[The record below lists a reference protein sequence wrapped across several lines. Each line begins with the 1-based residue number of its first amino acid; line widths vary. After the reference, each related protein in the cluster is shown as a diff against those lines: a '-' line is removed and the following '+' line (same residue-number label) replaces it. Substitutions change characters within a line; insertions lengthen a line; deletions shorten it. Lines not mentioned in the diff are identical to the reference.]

1 MAVNSLVRKTAV
13 LYALIALCCAG
24 MAASC
29 SSPPCLDNAQK
40 LFPAVVSIEAGDQ
53 LGSGVIVHKSGYVL
67 TSRHVVGAEK
77 TAYVTLNSGE
87 KYKGNVLSTD
97 QARDLA
103 LIQIAGGKEE
113 FACANLG
120 NPAESDSLQTGDTI
134 AIAGYPAYAGTG
146 SPTVTLGVVCAFPA
160 MESVRFIQSSAQ
172 VYPGSSGG
180 PMINCFGEVIGIV
193 NSKYTNMG
201 NACSTFATAIDEASA
216 LLKLADGKGDSAARP
231 AVAPTAPQPVVTR
244 TCPNVGC
251 VAPAFK
257 LNDLDGKQVPLD
269 SFRGRKVILVFTG
282 TSCPGC
288 EQLMQCIS
296 QVYYS
301 WPRDQLEVLVVVSG
315 ENENS
320 VRDWASANGVR
331 GRVLLDPDGQVAALY
346 KPANLPAMYFLNTY
360 GEVKI
365 KRWGPQDNCAAGIDA
380 LLKLY

>member
-1 MAVNSLVRKTAV
+1 MTVNRLVRKTAV
-13 LYALIALCCAG
+13 LYTLAAMCCAG
-24 MAASC
+24 LAASC
-29 SSPPCLDNAQK
+29 SSSPCMDKAQK

-87 KYKGNVLSTD
+87 KYTGSVLATD

-103 LIQIAGGKEE
+103 LIQIAGGKGE

-120 NPAESDSLQTGDTI
+120 NPAESDGLQTGDTI
-134 AIAGYPAYAGTG
+134 AIAGFPAYAGTG

-160 MESVRFIQSSAQ
+160 MESVHFIQSSAQ

-193 NSKYTNMG
+193 NSKYANMG

-216 LLKLADGKGDSAARP
+216 LLKLADGTGDTEGSPAAAP
-231 AVAPTAPQPVVTR
+231 AAPQPVVTR

-257 LNDLDGKQVPLD
+257 LNDLDGKPVSLE
-269 SFRGRKVILVFTG
+269 SFKGRKVLLVFAG
-282 TSCPGC
+282 LSSPGC

-296 QVYYS
+296 QVYGS

-315 ENENS
+315 ENENA
-320 VRDWASANGVR
+320 VRDWASTNGVK
-331 GRVLLDPDGQVAALY
+331 GRVLSDPAGQVTAIY
-346 KPANLPAMYFLNTY
+346 KPASLPAIYFLNTY
-360 GEVKI
+360 GEIKI
-365 KRWGPQDNCAAGIDA
+365 KRAGLWDNCVAGIDA